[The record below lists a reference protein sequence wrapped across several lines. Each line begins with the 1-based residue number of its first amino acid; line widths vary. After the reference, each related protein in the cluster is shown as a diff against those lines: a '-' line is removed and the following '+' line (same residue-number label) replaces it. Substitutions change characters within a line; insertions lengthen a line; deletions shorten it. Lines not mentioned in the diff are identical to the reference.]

1 MQTRQKKEPPPRGRG
16 EGFELTAAGQ
26 GMDMPRCGSTQSRYT
41 QHTKKS
47 GLRHLERE
55 GENEKTP
62 PQGATGQGL
71 DAFSGPGSP
80 LEKETHQSRYC
91 QTTSKLGEGN
101 WYGC

>member
-47 GLRHLERE
+47 GPRHLERE

-71 DAFSGPGSP
+71 DAFSGPLVEGYYSRQEQGPPRP
-80 LEKETHQSRYC
+80 LTMK
-91 QTTSKLGEGN
+91 
-101 WYGC
+101 